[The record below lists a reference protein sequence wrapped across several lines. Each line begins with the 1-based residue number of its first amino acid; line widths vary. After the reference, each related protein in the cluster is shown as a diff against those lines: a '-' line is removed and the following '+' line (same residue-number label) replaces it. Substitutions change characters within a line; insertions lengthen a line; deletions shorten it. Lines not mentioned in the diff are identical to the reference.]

1 MFQEIFGNQTIAGF
15 KLNDGIGKR
24 PIRDPNSGIEMR
36 EWIHQCAYERAAD
49 IIEKS
54 CVDGRYNWLQK

>member
-1 MFQEIFGNQTIAGF
+1 MFQEIFGNQTLAGF
-15 KLNDGIGKR
+15 KLNDGVGKR

-54 CVDGRYNWLQK
+54 CVDGRYN

>member
-1 MFQEIFGNQTIAGF
+1 MFQEIFGNQTLAGF
-15 KLNDGIGKR
+15 KLNDGVGKR

-49 IIEKS
+49 IFEKS
-54 CVDGRYNWLQK
+54 YVDGRYK

>member
-1 MFQEIFGNQTIAGF
+1 MFQEIFGNQTLAGF

-49 IIEKS
+49 IVENS
-54 CVDGRYNWLQK
+54 CVNGRYK

>member
-1 MFQEIFGNQTIAGF
+1 MFQEIFGNQTLAGF

-54 CVDGRYNWLQK
+54 